1 MFRNLYLALALSAL
15 VVFAYAQQDG
25 WNLFDDTAHAGSSGG
40 GHGGSGRV
48 YHK

>member
-1 MFRNLYLALALSAL
+1 MFRRIYLVAGILAIVLF
-15 VVFAYAQQDG
+15 VHAQRQG
-25 WNLFDDTAHAGSSGG
+25 WNLFDNEAVARG